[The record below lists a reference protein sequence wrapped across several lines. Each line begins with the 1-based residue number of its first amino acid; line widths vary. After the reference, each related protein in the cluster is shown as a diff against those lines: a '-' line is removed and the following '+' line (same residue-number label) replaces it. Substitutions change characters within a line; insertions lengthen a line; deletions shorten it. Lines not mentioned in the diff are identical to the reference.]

1 MQSCLVKYIIFAAL
15 LFVESVMINR
25 VLIRTKVLQMVYA
38 CHQNNNNENPAKAE
52 KELFFSLEKTYDLY
66 LYLLLLVSDIGY
78 YAERRIDMARG
89 KYLPSPEEQNPNL
102 RFVNNAFLAQ
112 LRQNTTFK
120 REINNR
126 KLSWAP
132 HEGLIKNIYDQILM
146 APFYI
151 EYMQAESNSY
161 EADKE
166 VWRKIF
172 KQIIQNNSYLEEVL
186 EEKSIYWNDD
196 LDIVLTFVLKTV
208 KRFEQSNGANQAL
221 LPMYRDGSDRQYAL
235 DLFRASIKNAEEYRS
250 MITKAVQN
258 WELERLALMDLI
270 ILQVALAEIMEIK
283 DIPLSVSFNEY
294 IDIAKSYST
303 EKSSLFINGT
313 LDHIV
318 RELKK
323 ENKLFKV

>member
-1 MQSCLVKYIIFAAL
+1 
-15 LFVESVMINR
+15 MINR
-25 VLIRTKVLQMVYA
+25 VLIRTKVLHMVYA
-38 CHQNNNNENPAKAE
+38 YHQNNKENLAKAE
-52 KELFFSLEKTYDLY
+52 KELFYSLEKTYELY
-66 LYLLLLVSDIGY
+66 LYLLLLVSDISY
-78 YAERRIDMARG
+78 YAEQRIDLARS

-112 LRQNTTFK
+112 LRQNTSF
-120 REINNR
+120 RHEINNR
-126 KLSWAP
+126 KLSWAQYDTV
-132 HEGLIKNIYDQILM
+132 IKKLYDQIQT

-151 EYMQAESNSY
+151 EYMQAENNSY

-166 VWRKIF
+166 IWRKIF
-172 KQIIQNNSYLEEVL
+172 KQIIQNNSYLEEAM
-186 EEKSIYWNDD
+186 EEQSIYWNDD
-196 LDIVLTFVLKTV
+196 LNIVLTFVLKTI
-208 KRFEQSNGANQAL
+208 KRFEQDKGENQAL
-221 LPMYRDGSDRQYAL
+221 LPMYKDESDRQFAL
-235 DLFRASIKNAEEYRS
+235 DLFRASIKHTEEYRS
-250 MITKAVQN
+250 IITEAVQN

-303 EKSSLFINGT
+303 EKSGLFINGT

-323 ENKLFKV
+323 ENKLFKA

>member
-1 MQSCLVKYIIFAAL
+1 MQSCSVKYIIFAAL
-15 LFVESVMINR
+15 FFVESVMINR

-66 LYLLLLVSDIGY
+66 LYLLLLVSDISY
-78 YAERRIDMARG
+78 YAEQRIDLARS

-120 REINNR
+120 HEINNR

-132 HEGLIKNIYDQILM
+132 YEGLIKNMYEQIQM

-151 EYMQAESNSY
+151 EYMQAEENNY

-166 VWRKIF
+166 IWRKIF
-172 KQIIQNNSYLEEVL
+172 KQIIQHNSYLEDVM
-186 EEKSIYWNDD
+186 EERSIYWNDD
-196 LDIVLTFVLKTV
+196 LNIVLTFVLKTI
-208 KRFEQSNGANQAL
+208 KRFDQSKGANQPL
-221 LPMYRDGSDRQYAL
+221 LPMYRDESDRQYAL
-235 DLFRASIKNAEEYRS
+235 DLFRASIKHAEEYKNI
-250 MITKAVQN
+250 ITEAVQN

>member
-1 MQSCLVKYIIFAAL
+1 
-15 LFVESVMINR
+15 MINR

-38 CHQNNNNENPAKAE
+38 YHQNNNENLAKAE
-52 KELFFSLEKTYDLY
+52 KELFYSLEKTYELY
-66 LYLLLLVSDIGY
+66 LYLLLLVSDISY
-78 YAERRIDMARG
+78 YAEQRIDLARS

-112 LRQNTTFK
+112 LRKNASFK
-120 REINNR
+120 HEINNR

-132 HEGLIKNIYDQILM
+132 YEGLIKKLYDLIQT

-151 EYMQAESNSY
+151 EYMQAENNSY

-166 VWRKIF
+166 IWRKIF
-172 KQIIQNNSYLEEVL
+172 KQIIQNNSYLEEAM
-186 EEKSIYWNDD
+186 EEQSIYWNDD
-196 LDIVLTFVLKTV
+196 LNIVLSFVLKTI
-208 KRFEQSNGANQAL
+208 KRFEHDKGAEQAL
-221 LPMYRDGSDRQYAL
+221 LPMYKDESDRQFAL
-235 DLFRASIKNAEEYRS
+235 DLFRASIKHAEDYKS
-250 MITKAVQN
+250 IITEAVQN

-270 ILQVALAEIMEIK
+270 ILQVALAEILEIK

-303 EKSSLFINGT
+303 EKSGLFINGT

-318 RELKK
+318 QELKK
-323 ENKLFKV
+323 ENKLFKAWFFNY

>member
-1 MQSCLVKYIIFAAL
+1 
-15 LFVESVMINR
+15 MINR

-38 CHQNNNNENPAKAE
+38 YHQNNNENLAKAE
-52 KELFFSLEKTYDLY
+52 KELFYSLEKTYELY
-66 LYLLLLVSDIGY
+66 LYLLLLVSDISY
-78 YAERRIDMARG
+78 YAEQRIDLARS

-112 LRQNTTFK
+112 LRKNASFK
-120 REINNR
+120 HEINNR

-132 HEGLIKNIYDQILM
+132 YEGLIKKLYDLIQT

-151 EYMQAESNSY
+151 EYMQAENNSY

-166 VWRKIF
+166 IWRKIF
-172 KQIIQNNSYLEEVL
+172 KQIIQNNSYLEEAM
-186 EEKSIYWNDD
+186 EEQSIYWNDD
-196 LDIVLTFVLKTV
+196 LNIVLSFVLKTI
-208 KRFEQSNGANQAL
+208 KRFEHDKGAEQAL
-221 LPMYRDGSDRQYAL
+221 LPMYKDESDRQFAL
-235 DLFRASIKNAEEYRS
+235 DLFRASIKHAEDYKS
-250 MITKAVQN
+250 IITEAVQN

-270 ILQVALAEIMEIK
+270 ILQVALAEILEIK

-303 EKSSLFINGT
+303 EKSGLFINGT

-318 RELKK
+318 QELKK
-323 ENKLFKV
+323 ENKLFKA